1 MEENDVEENEEPC
14 HPEYFKPNWPA
25 IITVILALII
35 VGWLMGRLAEAPN
48 GKTIN
53 CPSASQVTILEVG
66 DHVVVLCEED

>member
-1 MEENDVEENEEPC
+1 MSHEES
-14 HPEYFKPNWPA
+14 FKPNWPA
-25 IITVILALII
+25 IITVVLALII